1 VFAAIEEQEGTQ
13 QRRAAGGDAASSAA
27 HPAQAHRR
35 VHSINTTPAAALML
49 DLVREWLDFYELDY
63 TASTLTAEAALN
75 VNVPGSAAGGSSSG
89 GGGGSSSPTAQKD
102 RASLAAAIHLPSG
115 PSEHR
120 PLLVDLLMLVQQMA
134 GGAHGGSGSTFPRNM
149 PTHSP
154 SHSFD
159 DNKASLTTTTTT
171 TRGQATQPTAM

>member
-1 VFAAIEEQEGTQ
+1 
-13 QRRAAGGDAASSAA
+13 
-27 HPAQAHRR
+27 

-75 VNVPGSAAGGSSSG
+75 VNVPSGNAAGGGSSS

-134 GGAHGGSGSTFPRNM
+134 GGGGMTFPRNL

-159 DNKASLTTTTTT
+159 DSKATPATTTTAS
-171 TRGQATQPTAM
+171 RGQATQPTAMSVHIHPADNLLFAVSLCARLHDGILYERFA